1 MGDLGAFGAAVRELD
16 PNREQDSFTFCGKPF
31 KVVADMPPML
41 AFQMG
46 AAATGKVDQ
55 AEGLAAVWI
64 SLRISLDEP
73 DLTPWDGAGEDT
85 RPAPLK
91 QFDDL
96 YKLAVETH
104 ASAEELTRLAL
115 KLFEGQTGRPTER
128 QSDSSDS
135 PSTTSRSSSALSSD
149 PRLPSHLRPV
159 SEVLSGLTA

>member
-1 MGDLGAFGAAVRELD
+1 MADLGAFGAAVRELD

-55 AEGLAAVWI
+55 AEGLAAVWTA
-64 SLRISLDEP
+64 LRISLDEP
-73 DLTPWDGAGEDT
+73 DLSPWHGEGEDT

-91 QFDDL
+91 QFDEF
-96 YKLAVETH
+96 YKLAVDLGV
-104 ASAEELTRLAL
+104 SAEELTRLAL
-115 KLFEGQTGRPTER
+115 KFFEGQSGRPTEGR
-128 QSDSSDS
+128 SDSSVS
-135 PSTTSRSSSALSSD
+135 PSTTSPSSNVLYSD

-159 SEVLSGLTA
+159 SEVLAG